1 MPLEADIKGVLRDTL
16 VLGEGAEALEASSP
30 LLGAIPELDSVGVV
44 SVLTVLEEEFD
55 IIVED
60 DEISAEVFK
69 TLGNLTEFI
78 QRKIG

>member
-1 MPLEADIKGVLRDTL
+1 MPLEADIKWVLRDTL
-16 VLGEGAEALEASSP
+16 VLGAGVEALEASSP

-60 DEISAEVFK
+60 DEISAEVFR